1 MNTIASTPS
10 NGLLSIGKS
19 AVAAQQQML
28 NTTSNN
34 IANVG
39 TEGYVRQRSQTYTS
53 LLNYGVGETITE
65 RLNNT
70 YSQQEVW
77 RDSSISNY
85 YDTVYGQLSSIDKYL
100 SSESTGMSGAILDTL
115 KSLQSAVNDPSSL
128 AQRTEFIGSVN
139 GLVNRF
145 NTLYTDVNNTQQFNT
160 SRIREDI
167 GTVNEIIAKIAN
179 LNKAVQA
186 TLGEKS
192 SVAYNL
198 QDQRDAAIQEL
209 SKYMDI
215 RTYNQKDGVILVTL
229 STGHSLVLQ
238 DGNHAVLEEVPGK
251 FDYSNS
257 QLNLTYKNSR
267 GDTSSETTL
276 DNTTI
281 GGELGGLL
289 EVRTEIEEVE
299 KSLGQLAIAMADAF
313 NQGNHNGV
321 DLNGNL
327 GGDIFTIAPVTTL
340 GSNSNSVTTT
350 VNFGEGANVTTND
363 FYIEFTSDTDT
374 DTDTKYNVYTVARD
388 NAERVPILTG
398 QTATELNLSDYGIN
412 YGITIKFEDITK
424 AKKGDYFF
432 IQPTLAAAFDIK
444 PAITSESQLALAS
457 ALKAEVDPS
466 NFGKATAVIS
476 NIYNTSSIDTRTGND
491 TNTVK
496 LELKEGAPASVIIIN
511 DANNN
516 EVVRYEVLRS
526 DGQSLGVADSSC
538 NGVNILAHIKQGETP
553 LSKIYGYDITVNG
566 KVFAGDKFKIEV
578 NSNGIGDNSNGLAMC
593 EMQTADLVA
602 SGTSNGVKQTFV
614 ERYSLLTSEFGTV
627 VNNASANATAS
638 EAKLAQSVAQYENIT
653 GVSLDEEAANLVK
666 FQQYYQAA
674 ARIISASQTVFDA
687 LISAV

>member
-340 GSNSNSVTTT
+340 GSNPESVVTTT

-363 FYIEFTSDTDT
+363 FYIEFTDTD
-374 DTDTKYNVYTVARD
+374 YNVYTVARD

-398 QTATELNLSDYGIN
+398 QTATELNLSK
-412 YGITIKFEDITK
+412 YGITIKFDGTTK
-424 AKKGDYFF
+424 AGDYFF

-457 ALKAEVDPS
+457 ALKAEVEPS

-476 NIYNTSSIDTRTGND
+476 NIYNTSSIDTTSTG
-491 TNTVK
+491 K
-496 LELKEGAPASVIIIN
+496 LELKAGVPASVIIDN
-511 DANNN
+511 KGNYAVFDSSKNP
-516 EVVRYEVLRS
+516 
-526 DGQSLGVADSSC
+526 LGVADSSC
-538 NGVNILAHIKQGETP
+538 NGVNILANIKEGETP

-566 KVFAGDKFKIEV
+566 KVFAGDQFNIEV

>member
-340 GSNSNSVTTT
+340 GSNPKSVVTTT

-363 FYIEFTSDTDT
+363 FYIEFTSA
-374 DTDTKYNVYTVARD
+374 TKYNVYTVARD

-398 QTATELNLSDYGIN
+398 QTATELNLSK
-412 YGITIKFEDITK
+412 YGITITFDGTAK
-424 AKKGDYFF
+424 AKGDYFF

-476 NIYNTSSIDTRTGND
+476 NIYNTSSIDTSTG
-491 TNTVK
+491 K
-496 LELKEGAPASVIIIN
+496 LELKAGVPGVPGAPAFVII
-511 DANNN
+511 DN
-516 EVVRYEVLRS
+516 EGNYEVFDSFDSNGNRN
-526 DGQSLGVADSSC
+526 SLGVADKSC
-538 NGVNILAHIKQGETP
+538 NGVNILAHLQKGDSLVYDPIET
-553 LSKIYGYDITVNG
+553 LGYDITVNG
-566 KVFAGDKFKIEV
+566 KVFAGDQFNIEV

>member
-340 GSNSNSVTTT
+340 GSNPKSVVTTT

-363 FYIEFTSDTDT
+363 FYIEFTSDTEY
-374 DTDTKYNVYTVARD
+374 KYNVYTVARD

-398 QTATELNLSDYGIN
+398 QTATELNLSDYG
-412 YGITIKFEDITK
+412 YGITIKIKFDDVTTK
-424 AKKGDYFF
+424 AKGDYFF

-476 NIYNTSSIDTRTGND
+476 NIYNTSSIDTTSTG
-491 TNTVK
+491 K
-496 LELKEGAPASVIIIN
+496 LELKAGVPASVIIDKYGN
-511 DANNN
+511 YQVFDSNNN
-516 EVVRYEVLRS
+516 P
-526 DGQSLGVADSSC
+526 LGVADSSC
-538 NGVNILAHIKQGETP
+538 NGVNILAHIQQGETP

-566 KVFAGDKFKIEV
+566 KVYAGDKFKIEV

>member
-363 FYIEFTSDTDT
+363 FYIEFTSDTD
-374 DTDTKYNVYTVARD
+374 YNVYTVARD
-388 NAERVPILTG
+388 NAERVKIPNEQILTG
-398 QTATELNLSDYGIN
+398 QTATELNLSDYG
-412 YGITIKFEDITK
+412 YGITIKIKFDDVTTK
-424 AKKGDYFF
+424 AKGDYFF

-476 NIYNTSSIDTRTGND
+476 NIYNTSSIVTSTGND
-491 TNTVK
+491 TSTGK
-496 LELKEGAPASVIIIN
+496 LKLKEGAPASVIIIN
-511 DANNN
+511 DDSNN
-516 EVVRYEVLRS
+516 E
-526 DGQSLGVADSSC
+526 
-538 NGVNILAHIKQGETP
+538 HIKQGGTP

-566 KVFAGDKFKIEV
+566 KVFAGDQFNIEV

>member
-77 RDSSISNY
+77 RDTSISNY

-267 GDTSSETTL
+267 GDSSSETTL

-327 GGDIFTIAPVTTL
+327 GGDIFTIAPVTTR
-340 GSNSNSVTTT
+340 GSNSNSVVTTT

-363 FYIEFTSDTDT
+363 FYIEFTSATD
-374 DTDTKYNVYTVARD
+374 YNVYTVARD
-388 NAERVPILTG
+388 NAEGDKILNGQILPG
-398 QTATELNLSDYGIN
+398 QTNTVNLSDYG
-412 YGITIKFEDITK
+412 YGITIKFDGTTK
-424 AKKGDYFF
+424 AGDYFF

-476 NIYNTSSIDTRTGND
+476 NIYNTSSIDTTSTGELVRKART
-491 TNTVK
+491 
-496 LELKEGAPASVIIIN
+496 PASVII
-511 DANNN
+511 DNNGD
-516 EVVRYEVLRS
+516 YEVFDS
-526 DGQSLGVADSSC
+526 DRNSLGVADKSC
-538 NGVNILAHIKQGETP
+538 NGVNILAHLQKGDSLVYDPIET
-553 LSKIYGYDITVNG
+553 LGYDITVNG

>member
-77 RDSSISNY
+77 RDTSISNY

-267 GDTSSETTL
+267 GDSSSETTL

-313 NQGNHNGV
+313 NRGNHNGV

-340 GSNSNSVTTT
+340 GSNSKSVVTTT

-363 FYIEFTSDTDT
+363 FYIEFTSDTD
-374 DTDTKYNVYTVARD
+374 YNVYTVARD
-388 NAERVPILTG
+388 NAERVPVLNGQILTG
-398 QTATELNLSDYGIN
+398 QTNTVNLSDYGN
-412 YGITIKFEDITK
+412 YGITIKFDGTAK
-424 AKKGDYFF
+424 AKGDYFF

-476 NIYNTSSIDTRTGND
+476 NIYNTSSIDTSTG
-491 TNTVK
+491 K
-496 LELKEGAPASVIIIN
+496 LEADVPAYVIIDN
-511 DANNN
+511 KGNYAVFDSSKNP
-516 EVVRYEVLRS
+516 
-526 DGQSLGVADSSC
+526 LGVADSSC
-538 NGVNILAHIKQGETP
+538 NGVNILANIKEGETP